1 MNAREALVR
10 LEGLRN
16 ARGQEAAAAK
26 KACLAVLARRP
37 VGTARAVER
46 LHEALCFLRA
56 YPDDAEVQAAYDSNR
71 KSFEV
76 PKQYQLAQIFI
87 AAPRGDREADD
98 RGKRK
103 LDEVLRRLK
112 QKGDFAAVA
121 RELSDERDAAQRGGE
136 IGWLSEDQIVVG
148 IRTTAVGLAKGALSE
163 PVRLDD
169 GWHVLKLVDTRP
181 PTVRSLAEV
190 RTLLVAQMRAE
201 RARANRQA
209 YLAKLLDQNPP
220 AINELN
226 LSKILAKAK

>member
-1 MNAREALVR
+1 MYLQNVS
-10 LEGLRN
+10 
-16 ARGQEAAAAK
+16 
-26 KACLAVLARRP
+26 RP
-37 VGTARAVER
+37 PDS
-46 LHEALCFLRA
+46 

-136 IGWLSEDQIVVG
+136 IGWLSEDQIVLG
-148 IRTTAVGLAKGALSE
+148 IRTTAVGLAKGAVSE

-169 GWHVLKLVDTRP
+169 GWHVLKLLDTRP

-209 YLAKLLDQNPP
+209 YLAKLLEQTPP